1 MNGAQEREFSLDS
14 VSLTR
19 SLGFTNL
26 GMHDPTGFCDAR
38 GFAKSYLTKNGPVT
52 VHLARIGS
60 DEGPSGEPRPTRL
73 LARAWGPG
81 AEDALGAA
89 PRLAGADDDPRTF
102 DPVTLDMARRA
113 EAQRGLRLVR
123 VPWLFD
129 ALVQIVLQQRIRF
142 VEAARAYRA
151 VCKRH
156 GKRAPGP
163 FDLVT
168 SLGPKEWERVPVFE
182 LSSLG
187 VDRKRIDAVK
197 NAAKLAR
204 HVEKLELLERPA
216 FDEARRILG
225 HFQGIGPWTR
235 ESFMGAAMGCP
246 DAVQTGDVHLPRT
259 VCTALGG
266 VSEPYDDARLLEVL
280 EPFRGHRQRVIRLLM
295 SSAGAMR
302 TI

>member
-1 MNGAQEREFSLDS
+1 MSEVREREFSLDS

-19 SLGFTNL
+19 SLGFTNF
-26 GMHDPTGFCDAR
+26 GMHDPTGFCDDR
-38 GFAKSYLTKNGPVT
+38 GFAKSYLGKNGPVT
-52 VHLARIGS
+52 VHLARIPPGGTS
-60 DEGPSGEPRPTRL
+60 SEEPRAARI

-81 AEDALGAA
+81 ADDALCAA
-89 PRLAGADDDPRTF
+89 PRLAGADDDPSAF
-102 DPVTLDMARRA
+102 VPVTLDMARRV
-113 EAQRGLRLVR
+113 EAQRGFRLVR

-163 FDLVT
+163 YELVT

-204 HVEKLELLERPA
+204 HVEKLEKLERPQ

-235 ESFMGAAMGCP
+235 ESFLGAAMGCP

-266 VSEPYDDARLLEVL
+266 VDEPYDDARLLEVL
-280 EPFRGHRQRVIRLLM
+280 EPFRGQRQRVIRLLM
-295 SSAGAMR
+295 SSAGATR
-302 TI
+302 TL